1 MTPHR
6 CVECRKVAHLA
17 LCCLSVARMLNY
29 MSSRSVAVRFY
40 VIHVIYRNDECIA
53 LVPFSSLIN
62 SCHLAR
68 SVIPFEVAVLS
79 AWPASV
85 HINRISSCRSCHVV
99 GQHNSGFSSCAGLCT
114 EYASPFSSSYSGKI
128 AQCNVQG
135 TATQNKK
142 TAGLIDRRSS
152 FAFGMYG
159 VMLNVRWRK
168 RENKLLF

>member
-53 LVPFSSLIN
+53 LVPFSSPIN

-85 HINRISSCRSCHVV
+85 HINRISSCRSSHAW
-99 GQHNSGFSSCAGLCT
+99 SGSTTAAFPA
-114 EYASPFSSSYSGKI
+114 
-128 AQCNVQG
+128 VQVYVPSMRHHS
-135 TATQNKK
+135 
-142 TAGLIDRRSS
+142 RRPI
-152 FAFGMYG
+152 
-159 VMLNVRWRK
+159 VEK
-168 RENKLLF
+168 